1 MIYEYKALGGKVAMD
16 YLSELMSKGKSA
28 KQAGRKLATL
38 STTIKN
44 QALVSM
50 ADALEQEYVSI
61 LAANAI
67 DVENGKVKGLSESL
81 LDRLALTESRIKS
94 MAEGLR
100 QIAELPDPIGE
111 VLSINQRPNGLRI
124 SKVRVPLGV
133 IGIIYE
139 SRPNVTVD
147 ATGLCLKAGN
157 AVLLRG
163 GSEAI
168 HSNIAIMKVIA
179 EAAYK
184 AGIPVGALELIETT
198 DRQAVNAMLKLN
210 RYLDV
215 IIPRGG
221 AGLIKTVVENSTVP
235 VIETGTGICHTFI
248 DESADLVMAQS
259 IAFNAKVSRP
269 GTCNSM
275 ETLLVHQ
282 GIAEAF
288 LPALLSKYSQAG
300 VELRGC
306 PLTMKC
312 HQEVKSAKD
321 EDWATEYLDC
331 ILSIKVVAN
340 LDEALEHIHQYSTL
354 HSEAIVTKNDEAAAR
369 FQQEVDAAAV
379 YVNASTRFTDGFEFG
394 FGAEIGISTQKIHAR
409 GPMGLTELTSIKY
422 LIAGNGQIR

>member
-1 MIYEYKALGGKVAMD
+1 MNMD
-16 YLSELMSKGKSA
+16 YLSELTAKGKSG
-28 KQAGRKLATL
+28 KLAGRKLATV
-38 STTIKN
+38 STAIKN

-50 ADALEQEYVSI
+50 ADALEREYANI
-61 LAANAI
+61 LTANAI
-67 DVENGKVKGLSESL
+67 DVEIGRGKGLAESM
-81 LDRLALTESRIKS
+81 LDRLLLTESRIQG

-100 QIAELPDPIGE
+100 QIATLPDPIGE
-111 VLSINQRPNGLRI
+111 VLSKVRRPNGLDI

-168 HSNIAIMKVIA
+168 HSNIAIMKIIA
-179 EAAYK
+179 QAAYQ
-184 AGIPVGALELIETT
+184 AGIPVGALQLIETT
-198 DRQAVNAMLKLN
+198 DREAVSAMLKLN
-210 RYLDV
+210 KYLDV

-235 VIETGTGICHTFI
+235 VIETGTGICHTFV
-248 DESADLVMAQS
+248 DEFADLAMAQA
-259 IAFNAKVSRP
+259 IALNAKVSRP

-282 GIAEAF
+282 GIADAF
-288 LPALLSKYSQAG
+288 LPALLQKYQQAS

-306 PLTMKC
+306 PRTMKY
-312 HQEVKSAKD
+312 HQAVKPAHD
-321 EDWATEYLDC
+321 EDWATEYSDF

-340 LDEALEHIHQYSTL
+340 LEEAIEHINKYSTR
-354 HSEAIVTKNDEAAAR
+354 HSEAIVTQNDDNATR
-369 FQQEVDAAAV
+369 FQQEIDAAAV

-394 FGAEIGISTQKIHAR
+394 FGAEIGISTQKLHAR
-409 GPMGLTELTSIKY
+409 GPMGLVELTSIKY
-422 LIAGNGQIR
+422 LIAGNGQIRE

>member
-1 MIYEYKALGGKVAMD
+1 MD
-16 YLSELMSKGKSA
+16 YLSELQTKGKDA
-28 KQAGRKLATL
+28 KQAARKLAVL

-50 ADALEQEYVSI
+50 ADALEQECASI
-61 LAANAI
+61 LAANAM
-67 DVENGKVKGLSESL
+67 DVENGNAKGLPQSL
-81 LDRLALTESRIKS
+81 VDRLLLNESRIKG
-94 MAEGLR
+94 MADGLR
-100 QIAELPDPIGE
+100 QIAGLPDPIGE
-111 VLSINQRPNGLRI
+111 VISVDHRPNGLEI
-124 SKVRVPLGV
+124 SKIRVPLGV

-168 HSNIAIMKVIA
+168 HSNIAIIKVIA
-179 EAAYK
+179 KAAYH
-184 AGIPVGALELIETT
+184 AGIPAGALQLIETT
-198 DRQAVNAMLKLN
+198 ERQAVNAMLKLN
-210 RYLDV
+210 QYLDV

-235 VIETGTGICHTFI
+235 VIETGTGICHTFV
-248 DESADLVMAQS
+248 DESADLEMAKAIS
-259 IAFNAKVSRP
+259 FNAKVSRP

-282 GIAEAF
+282 AVAEQF
-288 LPALLSKYSQAG
+288 LPTMLTQYQQAG

-306 PLTMKC
+306 SVTQKYGKC
-312 HQEVKSAKD
+312 VKPASD
-321 EDWATEYLDC
+321 EDWATEYLDF

-340 LDEALEHIHQYSTL
+340 LDEALEHIDQYSTR
-354 HSEAIVTKNDEAAAR
+354 HSEAIVTQNCDHAKR

-409 GPMGLTELTSIKY
+409 GPMGLAELTSIKY
-422 LIAGNGQIR
+422 IINGNGQIR